1 MRLRETGLSEILMN
15 LFSILI
21 TNESTHDNAQLPFH
35 ISQNIES
42 FKRHHPGLT
51 HCLYDPEA
59 IRNFLAVS
67 MERDV
72 LWAFDQ
78 LLPYAYQ
85 ADLARLCLLYVFDGV
100 YADLS
105 VCFHAPWNVLPNT
118 ISIFRDRAFVA
129 PWIVSNSIIAAPARF
144 AAIEAAIRMIVA
156 NCQNGHRGSSA
167 LCPTRPVLLGKAIAM
182 HCSPEQIHL
191 GEVKNVAESERVES
205 LVFVDSTDRR
215 LIGYRSKSQAGLAE
229 LGLHAGVNNY
239 NDFYRAGVVYAADFP
254 ITFPAGALHVRG
266 QSRCEFIG
274 DDLVY
279 RPQDADAGTDQQV
292 VMIGNFLPFN
302 PGTYTVSLEV
312 SKVNP
317 GAQLTLIALC
327 ARDADELGRAS
338 ITFAHI
344 GLEDLLLQFTLSASR
359 DDINFALFVRNCQ
372 HLNVAKM
379 QVFLGFASTTPSVT
393 ANTPSASEISCVTP

>member
-1 MRLRETGLSEILMN
+1 MN

-21 TNESTHDNAQLPFH
+21 TDNTRHDTGQLPPH
-35 ISQNIES
+35 IARNIES
-42 FKRHHPGLT
+42 FKTYHPTLA
-51 HCLYDPEA
+51 HRLYDRQT
-59 IRNFLAVS
+59 IRDFLATS
-67 MERDV
+67 MEREV
-72 LWAFDQ
+72 LRAFDQ

-85 ADLARLCLLYVFDGV
+85 ADLARLCLLYEFGGI

-105 VCFHAPWNVLPNT
+105 VCFHAPWNVSPNK

-129 PWIVSNSIIAAPARF
+129 PWIVSNTIIAAPARF

-156 NCQNGHRGSSA
+156 NCQNRHRGSSS
-167 LCPTRPVLLGKAIAM
+167 LCPTGPVLLGKAIAM

-229 LGLHAGVNNY
+229 LGLHEGVNNY

-266 QSRCEFIG
+266 QSRCELIG
-274 DDLVY
+274 DELVY
-279 RPQDADAGTDQQV
+279 RPQDAGAGTDQQA

-327 ARDADELGRAS
+327 ARDAVELARAS
-338 ITFAHI
+338 ITIAHI
-344 GLEDLLLQFTLSASR
+344 GLEDLSLQFTLSASR
-359 DDINFALFVRNCQ
+359 NDINFALFVRNCQ
-372 HLNVAKM
+372 HLNVSKM
-379 QVFLGFASTTPSVT
+379 QVFLGFASKMPSVT